1 MNFKEINDLFNLD
14 LHELGIK
21 ANSINSDFV
30 TFVVNRHINYTNVC
44 ISKCPLCAFHKDKN
58 DANAYLMSKEEILS
72 KVIKAVELGATEL
85 HIVGSHNPDV
95 TIEYFE
101 EVFDEIKQRFPDVVI
116 KALTATEID
125 FLAKKEKMSVLETLK
140 RLKNSGLQ
148 AMPGGGAEILDDR
161 IRKTICPN
169 KANSKE
175 WLKTMKIAHK
185 VGIKSNATMLFGHVE
200 KIKHRARHLY
210 KLRKLQEKTSGFIS
224 FIPLLFHPENTKLKE
239 MKLVKEKTNPV
250 DVLKTIA
257 VSRIVLD
264 NFKSVRAYWVMLGEK
279 LAQIALNYGAND
291 VDGTIMEERITHAA
305 GAKTPVYLPLQKII
319 ELIRGA
325 NKIPAQRDTFCNII
339 RVYS

>member
-1 MNFKEINDLFNLD
+1 MNLKEIKDMFALD
-14 LHELGIK
+14 LHELGVK
-21 ANSINSDFV
+21 ANLINNDFV
-30 TFVVNRHINYTNVC
+30 TFVINRHINYTNVC
-44 ISKCPLCAFHKDKN
+44 ISKCPLCAFYAKDN
-58 DANAYLMSKEEILS
+58 ADAYLMSKEEILS
-72 KVIKAVELGATEL
+72 KVKEAVALGATEL

-101 EVFDEIKQRFPDVVI
+101 EIFSEIKQRFPDVVI

-161 IRKTICPN
+161 IRRKICPN

-185 VGIKSNATMLFGHVE
+185 VGIKSNATMLFGHIE
-200 KIKHRARHLY
+200 KVKHRARHLY
-210 KLRKLQEKTSGFIS
+210 RLKRLQDRTGGFIS

-239 MKLVKEKTNPV
+239 MGVREKASPV

-257 VSRIVLD
+257 ISRIVLD
-264 NFKSVRAYWVMLGEK
+264 NFKSIRAYWVMLGEK
-279 LAQIALNYGAND
+279 LAQIALSYGAND

-305 GAKTPVYLPLQKII
+305 GAETPLYLPIQRIL
-319 ELIRGA
+319 ELIKGV